1 MKIASY
7 SNRIG
12 GFVSFNNG
20 IIQDCYTDAKVKHPC
35 NAAGFAFENSG
46 KIEHAV
52 AKNQTYGKENI
63 AGFCCRNKGSIT
75 ESGWLLPKGGI
86 KKSSY
91 LDVALA
97 IEYERYADIAA
108 KLKLGDAWCSAIQ
121 EADASLEL
129 NESGNTYVF
138 AKEEQKRSWVEI
150 GSAEELIAIA
160 KNIAGGDKD
169 ASDAYYKLTCD
180 INLHGKKWLPIGLTD
195 TTPFTGIFDGAGYR
209 IHNFKIQGK
218 GLDFA
223 GFFGYIKGGYVVNLK
238 LDCVADAHG
247 SNVTGA
253 MCAVNDRGTIVNCH
267 VTAKI
272 LAEKTCGGFVGKN
285 TGVIAKCS
293 FVGAVSRAVSPIA
306 FFLPFSALLVLLLS
320 IGAGIVINRFL
331 SSPWSPEIVDPNQRP
346 VVDTGTYTPPPAGSN
361 RISFELNQEVY
372 INSVTQVGLINYVNP
387 KRSTQDVVI
396 RILISDAELLRTIGK
411 TGRSESEQAALEAE
425 KGYDAETS
433 YQELYRSGRIEIGYE
448 IEAAKLSALSD
459 GSYLPIGDYEMMVA
473 IDAYDPETNEKSVVN
488 AQAPITVHI
497 VNPE

>member
-108 KLKLGDAWCSAIQ
+108 KLKLGGAWCSAVQ

-223 GFFGYIKGGYVVNLK
+223 GFFGYIK
-238 LDCVADAHG
+238 
-247 SNVTGA
+247 
-253 MCAVNDRGTIVNCH
+253 
-267 VTAKI
+267 
-272 LAEKTCGGFVGKN
+272 
-285 TGVIAKCS
+285 
-293 FVGAVSRAVSPIA
+293 VSA
-306 FFLPFSALLVLLLS
+306 
-320 IGAGIVINRFL
+320 
-331 SSPWSPEIVDPNQRP
+331 
-346 VVDTGTYTPPPAGSN
+346 
-361 RISFELNQEVY
+361 
-372 INSVTQVGLINYVNP
+372 
-387 KRSTQDVVI
+387 
-396 RILISDAELLRTIGK
+396 
-411 TGRSESEQAALEAE
+411 
-425 KGYDAETS
+425 
-433 YQELYRSGRIEIGYE
+433 
-448 IEAAKLSALSD
+448 
-459 GSYLPIGDYEMMVA
+459 
-473 IDAYDPETNEKSVVN
+473 
-488 AQAPITVHI
+488 
-497 VNPE
+497 